1 MKLQFAC
8 EICNKIYES
17 EQEALACEETHRAE
31 KIRAQEREKI
41 DRNLTEAINQYIET
55 YGTFP
60 DLRISKNNM
69 RVLLKELRSVDMRL
83 PWIGDFE
90 KWCNGKD
97 SENTLSL
104 LEEIINYDFHS

>member
-17 EQEALACEETHRAE
+17 EPEALACEETHRAE
-31 KIRAQEREKI
+31 KIQAEEREKI
-41 DRNLTEAINQYIET
+41 DRNLSEAINQYIET

-60 DLRISKNNM
+60 DLRISKDNM
-69 RVLLKELRSVDMRL
+69 RVLLRELRAVDMRL
-83 PWIGDFE
+83 PWIGDIE
-90 KWCNGKD
+90 KRGGKD
-97 SENTLSL
+97 LEYTLRL

>member
-83 PWIGDFE
+83 PWIGDIE
-90 KWCNGKD
+90 KLGGKKLED
-97 SENTLSL
+97 TLRL
-104 LEEIINYDFHS
+104 LEEVINYDFHS

>member
-17 EQEALACEETHRAE
+17 EQEALVCEETHRAE
-31 KIRAQEREKI
+31 KIRAEEREKI
-41 DRNLTEAINQYIET
+41 DRNLSEAINQYIET

-60 DLRISKNNM
+60 DLRISKDNM
-69 RVLLKELRSVDMRL
+69 RVLLRELRAVDMRL

-90 KWCNGKD
+90 KRGGKD
-97 SENTLSL
+97 LENTLRL